1 MIKVEGPLWLD
12 SWRGPLAPARFEQY
26 PDRDAGERPYNRC
39 VRFNGQ
45 NLGKKDIVLDLKTQE
60 GQELLRRIAMRA
72 DVVVANLRPG
82 ALQRLDLD
90 FTSLSRSNPSA
101 SVVEL
106 SVVGAGPDEKRIGL
120 GPTMEAMSGIANLI
134 GYPDTGPLGS
144 GSSYMDPMGALH
156 GAAAALTALYARL
169 ETGRG
174 CYVEVAQR
182 EAAMTWIGEIL
193 LAPSSIEPRCGNA
206 VPHACPHGAFPAQG
220 ADEWIAIGVYDQEQW
235 KALCAALGVPEL
247 AADPRF
253 ASHEARKAHGDLL
266 YYLVAEK
273 TRACDKH
280 SLSRTLQA
288 AGVPAA
294 PVVDGQD
301 LFEDKQLRARRWFTT
316 LSHRDA
322 GTHDYAGLPLFF
334 GGARCEPQTP
344 SPCLGEHTREILRDY
359 AGLAEDD
366 IQSLEQRGVIKSFP

>member
-1 MIKVEGPLWLD
+1 M
-12 SWRGPLAPARFEQY
+12 APF
-26 PDRDAGERPYNRC
+26 P
-39 VRFNGQ
+39 
-45 NLGKKDIVLDLKTQE
+45 
-60 GQELLRRIAMRA
+60 RR
-72 DVVVANLRPG
+72 
-82 ALQRLDLD
+82 
-90 FTSLSRSNPSA
+90 A
-101 SVVEL
+101 S
-106 SVVGAGPDEKRIGL
+106 
-120 GPTMEAMSGIANLI
+120 
-134 GYPDTGPLGS
+134 
-144 GSSYMDPMGALH
+144 
-156 GAAAALTALYARL
+156 
-169 ETGRG
+169 
-174 CYVEVAQR
+174 
-182 EAAMTWIGEIL
+182 
-193 LAPSSIEPRCGNA
+193 
-206 VPHACPHGAFPAQG
+206 
-220 ADEWIAIGVYDQEQW
+220 DEWIAIGVYDQEQW

-266 YYLVAEK
+266 YHLVAEK

-280 SLSRTLQA
+280 SLSRSLQA

-301 LFEDKQLRARRWFTT
+301 LFEDKQLKARRWFTT